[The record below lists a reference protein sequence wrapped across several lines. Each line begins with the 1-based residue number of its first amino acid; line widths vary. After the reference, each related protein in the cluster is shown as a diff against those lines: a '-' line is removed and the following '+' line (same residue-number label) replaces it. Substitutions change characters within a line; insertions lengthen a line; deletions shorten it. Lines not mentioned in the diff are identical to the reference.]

1 MRCIFFG
8 SAGAS
13 PSRFAAR
20 VERVAGIWR
29 MLCILILIA
38 AFEVGQQSIVNAA
51 GPVADPLTAD
61 ELLVKAA
68 AKSSTACKRYRAR
81 NWLRQRIV
89 RKSDLERYGIR
100 LNDDWRQAPTEKPI
114 VILVHGF
121 NSTPEQNAAMMVP
134 IREADFPCGD
144 FAYPNDHTILQSAQL
159 LSGELRQLS
168 VEHPERRVVLVCH
181 SMGSLVARACI
192 EDRLYDPGNVDRLI
206 MIAPPTHG
214 SQIAHFAVGTDLW
227 EHWLARRKGGPWRR
241 TRDSIIDGLGEAAD
255 ELCPDSE
262 FLQELNARPRNSRVR
277 YSILLG
283 TGAHLDDAQLAWIR
297 ECVCDSLAKVPGADS
312 RAERLKDILNDIDEL
327 VEGRGD
333 GIVAVKRGRL
343 EGVDDTLILPFGHL
357 AVTGEPHSD
366 VVRDVQKAVLQR
378 LR

>member
-1 MRCIFFG
+1 VPR
-8 SAGAS
+8 
-13 PSRFAAR
+13 
-20 VERVAGIWR
+20 IWR
-29 MLCILILIA
+29 TLGILILISGFDA
-38 AFEVGQQSIVNAA
+38 ARLG
-51 GPVADPLTAD
+51 
-61 ELLVKAA
+61 LVKAA
-68 AKSSTACKRYRAR
+68 APVLVADAPTASELLARAAADSSKSCNRYRAR
-81 NWLRQRIV
+81 SWLRQRIV
-89 RKSDLERYGIR
+89 RSSDLERYGIE
-100 LNDDWRQAPTEKPI
+100 LDEGWLQAPAEKPI

-121 NSTPEQNAAMMVP
+121 NSTPAQNAAMMVP
-134 IREADFPCGD
+134 IREADFPCGT

-159 LSGELRQLS
+159 LSSELRRLS
-168 VEHPERRVVLVCH
+168 IEHPRRSVVLVCH

-192 EDRLYDPGNVDRLI
+192 EDPLYDPGNVERLI

-255 ELCPDSE
+255 ELCPDSR
-262 FLQELNARPRNSRVR
+262 FLKDLNARPRNADVR

-283 TGAHLDDAQLAWIR
+283 TGARLSDAQLAWIR
-297 ECVCDSLAKVPGADS
+297 ESVCESLAKVPGGGS
-312 RAERLKDILNDIDEL
+312 RAERLEEILNDVDEL

-343 EGVDDTLILPFGHL
+343 EGVDDTLVLPFSHL
-357 AVTGEPHSD
+357 AVTGEPRSE

-378 LR
+378 LK